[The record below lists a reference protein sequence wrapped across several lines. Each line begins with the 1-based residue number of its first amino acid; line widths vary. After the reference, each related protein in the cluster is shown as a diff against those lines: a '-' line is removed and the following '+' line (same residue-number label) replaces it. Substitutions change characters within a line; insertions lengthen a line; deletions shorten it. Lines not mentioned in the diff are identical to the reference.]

1 MTTIC
6 PAYEGSE
13 STSWYPVMQ
22 VLITTS
28 PVAWVAWPPR
38 SPSTLNPSS
47 RTRTIEYGMLHH
59 ALGHDLAAT
68 DCHHHASAQSA
79 TLEWRVL
86 ATTLEGRRIDR
97 PLFVGIDQDPFV
109 LQRLADD
116 LSRSGYTCAVDD
128 ATVKAEPED
137 HPHGRLE
144 AMEAV
149 RAGLL
154 RRRLM
159 RRVVG
164 GDHVDHAIDEGL
176 TQGILVIGRAQGRVD
191 IALLAHGPRIL
202 LCQREVVR
210 RDLGRHPP
218 PLGLRPTN
226 QVDRA
231 ARAHMLH
238 MEARARDVDQGIEGI
253 RNRSGLGIRAVPQF
267 FGLGVDQDREPGF
280 GGCLEGTAKHVG
292 GHRMPPIVG

>member
-38 SPSTLNPSS
+38 SPSTVNPSS
-47 RTRTIEYGMLHH
+47 RTRTIESGMLHH

-68 DCHHHASAQSA
+68 DCHHNESAQSA

-86 ATTLEGRRIDR
+86 AATLEGRRIDR

-116 LSRSGYTCAVDD
+116 LSRSGYTGAVDD

-164 GDHVDHAIDEGL
+164 GDHVGHAIDAGL
-176 TQGILVIGRAQGRVD
+176 TQGIL
-191 IALLAHGPRIL
+191 
-202 LCQREVVR
+202 
-210 RDLGRHPP
+210 
-218 PLGLRPTN
+218 
-226 QVDRA
+226 
-231 ARAHMLH
+231 
-238 MEARARDVDQGIEGI
+238 
-253 RNRSGLGIRAVPQF
+253 NRSGLGIRAVPQF

-292 GHRMPPIVG
+292 GHRMPPIV